1 MVAPRKTRAV
11 STREAQRHLSR
22 LLDEIDREES
32 AVLIVRYGRP
42 AAMLMPFEETSQAWT
57 LPRISETALWSD
69 ETDEAEVF
77 DDVDLDA
84 DQAYVLTDMAQC
96 TDVNWHLDRLYR
108 DRSRANQL
116 LVAVSRL
123 ELDGLVER
131 EWHGGFTMTRKG
143 RRLAQKLDS
152 GV

>member
-11 STREAQRHLSR
+11 STREAQRHLSQ

-42 AAMLMPFEETSQAWT
+42 AAMLVPFEETGQVVK
-57 LPRISETALWSD
+57 LPRISEIGLSSGEVV
-69 ETDEAEVF
+69 ETDAD

-84 DQAYVLTDMAQC
+84 DQTCVLLDMAHC
-96 TDVNWHLDRLYR
+96 TDVKWTLDRLYR
-108 DRSRANQL
+108 DRSRANHL

-123 ELDGLVER
+123 ELSGLVER
-131 EWHGGFTMTRKG
+131 EWHGGFNMSRKG
-143 RRLAQKLDS
+143 RRVARRLDS
-152 GV
+152 TG